1 MTKRPS
7 RSLSVGAHRERR
19 ELLNFCLNQKAFL
32 DVHYFIVDHY
42 MRIKF
47 AYLALDEIWLY
58 LLQRSYPQ
66 VLPDQA
72 NLASQPLFEQLHKQL
87 FSSIMAEHNIAT
99 FKLQCSHN
107 NPDMHQQYASIE
119 AELQIGSTNFDVF

>member
-1 MTKRPS
+1 
-7 RSLSVGAHRERR
+7 
-19 ELLNFCLNQKAFL
+19 
-32 DVHYFIVDHY
+32 